1 MNALT
6 VYDTLRAYL
15 REGEL
20 QAFLAAV
27 KIAHATPHLS
37 PEAREAAVRHWFV
50 TFALFPERC
59 IQPRQSLDFS
69 LLSAETFRAY
79 FRFNRHH
86 IRELRVRLGI
96 PDSFNTG
103 ERSIDGDV
111 ALLMLLRRLASP
123 QRHIDLE
130 DEFGCSRTTT
140 SDVTLRLVE
149 FLHDRWYR
157 LLFACDFCFQPE
169 RLREYA
175 QAICDKIYVI
185 GGVHWPA
192 ELLWRIV
199 AFLDGSF
206 HETDEPSDV
215 HVGQD
220 LQASAYSG
228 YEKAHG
234 MRFHHLL
241 FPCGIIGHV
250 SRFIAGRQ
258 NDATLWATSG
268 YVTVLWSNTLTHIS
282 IEELARRKF
291 RLLYRI
297 LTDMGY
303 GHTDYIAMP
312 RRTPN
317 LHADIVFNQLLA
329 SLRIPVEWSFGRV
342 RQLWAGVVGMRK
354 IRETPIAKWYH
365 IAVLLTNCYTCMY
378 GSECSDYYGI
388 LPPLL
393 SEYLVHV

>member
-1 MNALT
+1 MDAQA
-6 VYDTLRAYL
+6 VYDALRTYL

-20 QAFLAAV
+20 QAFLAALQ
-27 KIAHATPHLS
+27 ITRATPHLT
-37 PEAREAAVRHWFV
+37 PDAREAAVRHWFV

-59 IQPRQSLDFS
+59 IQPRQALDFN
-69 LLSAETFRAY
+69 LLSPETFRAY

-86 IRELRVRLGI
+86 INELRVALGI

-103 ERSIDGDV
+103 ERSISGDT

-130 DEFGCSRTTT
+130 DEFGCSRSTT
-140 SDVTLRLVE
+140 SDITLHLVE
-149 FLHDRWYR
+149 FLHDHWYR
-157 LLFACDFCFQPE
+157 LLFSSDYCFQAE
-169 RLREYA
+169 RLHEYA
-175 QAICDKIYVI
+175 RVIREKIYII
-185 GGVHWPA
+185 GGTPWPA
-192 ELLWRIV
+192 NLEWQIV

-206 HETDEPSDV
+206 HETDEPSDEYI
-215 HVGQD
+215 GQD

-258 NDATLWATSG
+258 NDAALWAASG
-268 YVTVLWSNTLTHIS
+268 YAIVLLVTFSHDYS

-291 RLLYRI
+291 HLLYRI

-303 GHTDYIAMP
+303 GHGDYIAMP

-317 LHADIVFNQLLA
+317 MHADIIFNQLLA

-342 RQLWAGVVGMRK
+342 RNLWGGVVSMRK
-354 IRETPIAKWYH
+354 IRQTPIAKWYH

-378 GSECSDYYGI
+378 GSACSDYYGI

-393 SEYLVHV
+393 REYLVYA